1 MIDVHG
7 TAVLEQLLV
16 DVARSLLQYVGE
28 CWAWSSTDAKSSES
42 TQKKIESLV
51 TLQQKSI
58 RKLADLLAT
67 RVEQVDFGA
76 FPTEYTDL
84 HYCALDYLLL
94 QLQTSTSELLRSIE
108 SALAAYRG
116 DAAAVAALEPLAAD
130 HRKILDELKS
140 LRVSKAM
147 LIA

>member
-1 MIDVHG
+1 MIEANE
-7 TAVLEQLLV
+7 TAVLEQLLI

-42 TQKKIESLV
+42 TQSKIESLV
-51 TLQQKSI
+51 KLQGRSVE
-58 RKLADLLAT
+58 RLATLLAA
-67 RVEQVDFGA
+67 RVERVDFGA

-94 QLQTSTSELLRSIE
+94 QLQGNTSELIRSIE
-108 SALAAYRG
+108 SAIAAYRT
-116 DAAAVAALEPLAAD
+116 DAVATPVLEAVAAD
-130 HRKILDELKS
+130 HRKILDELKN
-140 LRVSKAM
+140 LRVAKAM